1 MLGFKAHAPKR
12 FKRTQKL
19 NKSRIV
25 HQMVHFGSD
34 STLTDRFR
42 IFFCKTGK
50 NYFSVQLKIL
60 QSNLPEEQLEIQR

>member
-1 MLGFKAHAPKR
+1 MHQNGLRGPKNLQQNVT
-12 FKRTQKL
+12 KM
-19 NKSRIV
+19 

-42 IFFCKTGK
+42 IFFCKTRK
-50 NYFSVQLKIL
+50 NYFCVQLKIL